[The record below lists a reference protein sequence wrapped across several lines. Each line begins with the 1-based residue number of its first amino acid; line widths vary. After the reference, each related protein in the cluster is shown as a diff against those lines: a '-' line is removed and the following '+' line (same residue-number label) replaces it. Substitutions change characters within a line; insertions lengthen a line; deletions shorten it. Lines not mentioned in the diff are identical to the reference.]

1 MRTRHDVPA
10 PFSYLEDSMK
20 LFRMIALAA
29 CATVAGALPFVAQ
42 AQGKIEKPK
51 VSIAVGGKAA
61 FYYLPLTIA
70 ERLGYFKDEGLEPEI
85 SDFAGG
91 SKALQAVVGGS
102 ADVVSGAWENTI
114 DQQPKGLN
122 LQGFVKMGRYP
133 AISVGIVK
141 AKAADYKSP
150 KDLKGMKIGVSAP
163 GSSTNRIVQHLMADG
178 GLKPGDVSFIGVGT
192 SSGAIAA
199 VKSGEIDGVSNVDP
213 VMTMLERSGDV
224 VIVADTRTEAG
235 TKRVFGVSDLP
246 AAALYAPVEFVK
258 KNPNTVQALTNAMVR
273 ALIWLR
279 TASAE
284 QVAATVPPEY
294 LLGDRA
300 VYLATYDK
308 VKDAISPDGLFT
320 HQDAENTMKFLAAFN
335 PAIKPGTVNLTQ
347 TYDNSF
353 VEKALAKYKK

>member
-1 MRTRHDVPA
+1 
-10 PFSYLEDSMK
+10 
-20 LFRMIALAA
+20 
-29 CATVAGALPFVAQ
+29 
-42 AQGKIEKPK
+42 
-51 VSIAVGGKAA
+51 
-61 FYYLPLTIA
+61 
-70 ERLGYFKDEGLEPEI
+70 
-85 SDFAGG
+85 
-91 SKALQAVVGGS
+91 
-102 ADVVSGAWENTI
+102 
-114 DQQPKGLN
+114 
-122 LQGFVKMGRYP
+122 MGRYP

-141 AKAADYKSP
+141 AKAAQYKSP

-163 GSSTNRIVQHLMADG
+163 GSSTNRIVQHLMAEG
-178 GLKPGDVSFIGVGT
+178 GLKPGDVAFVGVGT

-213 VMTMLERSGDV
+213 VMTMLERSGDI

-235 TKRVFGVSDLP
+235 TKRVFGFTDLP
-246 AAALYAPVEFVK
+246 AAALYAPVEFIK

-279 TASAE
+279 TASAD
-284 QVAATVPPEY
+284 QIAATVPPEY

-320 HQDAENTMKFLAAFN
+320 RQDAENTMKFLAAFN
-335 PAIKPGTVNLTQ
+335 PAIKPGAVNLTQ